1 MTTLLYVVIVLLV
14 LIFLVIVHELGHF
27 IAAKKA
33 GVKVEE
39 FFVGFGPRIWS
50 TVKGETEYGIKWI
63 LAGGYVKI
71 LGMNPEEE
79 VSPED
84 FPRSYKGVSYGKRFW
99 IIISG
104 SLAHLLMALLI
115 MFFAFWIVGAPTADT
130 YTNTIIGVEQYL
142 DEEATQETPAYKA
155 GLEPGDTIVA
165 MNGETVSDWDEVRE
179 SIAERPGER
188 VTLLILRDGEEIEMV
203 VRLAETEEGTGYLG
217 VSPRADVEHF
227 SPAGSFVETAKWLKD
242 ASWGV
247 VYGFYRVF
255 NWSTIKQLIGL
266 QEPTIERP
274 VTVVGA
280 SRMAGQFL
288 EYGGFFFL
296 NFIAFILVFLAY
308 INLLPLPPLD
318 GGHLMVLIW
327 ERFTGREVDMRK
339 LYPVAVAVLLF
350 FGVLFLLTLRLDIF
364 NPINL
369 P

>member
-1 MTTLLYVVIVLLV
+1 MTIALYIIIVLLA
-14 LIFLVIVHELGHF
+14 LIFLVVVHELGHF

-33 GVKVEE
+33 GVKVTE

-50 TVKGETEYGIKWI
+50 TMKGETEYGIKWI

-79 VSPED
+79 IPQED
-84 FPRSYKGVSYGKRFW
+84 FHRSYKGVSYGKRFW

-130 YTNTIIGVEQYL
+130 YSNTIISVQEYL
-142 DEEATQETPAYKA
+142 DEDATQETPAHQA
-155 GLEPGDTIVA
+155 GLEPGDTILA
-165 MNGETVSDWDEVRE
+165 LDGERASDWEDVKDFIADHPDQEV
-179 SIAERPGER
+179 S
-188 VTLLILRDGEEIEMV
+188 LLILRDGEEIGV
-203 VRLAETEEGTGYLG
+203 GVRLAETEEGTGYLG
-217 VSPRADVEHF
+217 VSPRAEVKHF
-227 SPAGSFVETAKWLKD
+227 SPVGAFLETGKWLKD

-247 VYGFYRVF
+247 IYGFYRVF
-255 NWSTIKQLIGL
+255 NWSTIKQLL
-266 QEPTIERP
+266 DLEEPTIERP

-296 NFIAFILVFLAY
+296 NFLAFILVFLAY

-318 GGHLMVLIW
+318 GGHLAVLLW
-327 ERFTGREVDMRK
+327 EKLTGREVDMRK

-350 FGVLFLLTLRLDIF
+350 FSVLFLLTLRLDIT
-364 NPINL
+364 NPVNL

>member
-1 MTTLLYVVIVLLV
+1 MTIFLYVVIVFIV
-14 LIFLVIVHELGHF
+14 LIFLVITHELGHF

-33 GVKVEE
+33 GVKVTE
-39 FFVGFGPRIWS
+39 FFVGFGHRIWS
-50 TVKGETEYGIKWI
+50 TVRGETEYGIKWI

-79 VSPED
+79 IPPED
-84 FPRSYKGVSYGKRFW
+84 FHRSYKGVSYSKRFW

-104 SLAHLLMALLI
+104 SLAHVLMALII
-115 MFFAFWIVGAPTADT
+115 MFFTFWLVGAPSPDR
-130 YTNTIIGVEQYL
+130 YTNTISGVEQYL
-142 DEEATQETPAYKA
+142 DAEATQETPAYKA

-165 MNGETVSDWDEVRE
+165 MNGRTVSDWDEVRE
-179 SIAERPGER
+179 FIVDRPEER
-188 VTLLILRDGEEIEMV
+188 VTLLIQRDGEEMEV
-203 VRLAETEEGTGYLG
+203 EVRLAETEEGTGYLG
-217 VSPRADVEHF
+217 VGPRADMEDY
-227 SPAGSFVETAKWLKD
+227 SFFGALRETGEWLGE

-247 VYGFYRVF
+247 AYSFYRVF

-266 QEPTIERP
+266 EEPTIERP

-280 SRMAGQFL
+280 SRMAGQSL
-288 EYGGFFFL
+288 KYGTFFFL
-296 NFIAFILVFLAY
+296 YFIAFILLFLAY

-327 ERFTGREVDMRK
+327 ERFTGREVDLRK
-339 LYPVAVAVLLF
+339 LYPVALAVIMF
-350 FGVLFLLTLRLDIF
+350 FLIFFLLTLRLDIT